1 MQTVPNSALKTEFP
15 QPHMPMAEVEQ
26 LLEASGLKATPQ
38 RLKIAATLFA
48 APMHLSA
55 EQLIAGLQQ
64 EGENISKA
72 TVYNT
77 LKLLVDRG
85 LIRQIH
91 LDPERTVYDSTRAAH
106 HHFHDVETGHLW
118 DIDPKDVEFARL
130 PQLPDGMEI
139 AGVEVIIRVAR
150 KSATSLIAAPKS

>member
-1 MQTVPNSALKTEFP
+1 MNPVASPVSQKDLT
-15 QPHMPMAEVEQ
+15 QPPIPLADIAS
-26 LLEASGLKATPQ
+26 LLETHGVKSTQQ
-38 RLKIAATLFA
+38 RLKIAATLLS

-55 EQLIAGLQQ
+55 ESLIASLQQ
-64 EGENISKA
+64 SGERISKA

-77 LKLLVDRG
+77 LKLLVERG

-106 HHFHDVETGHLW
+106 HHFHDVETGQLW
-118 DIDPKDVEFARL
+118 DIDPKDVEFSRL
-130 PQLPDGMEI
+130 PTLPEGMQI

-150 KSATSLIAAPKS
+150 KADETVC